1 MCLYLLTPMPVTIR
15 TEITIHAS
23 PESVSAILFDFADY
37 HQWNSWIQ
45 VAGPP
50 SSDKSTYYLSL
61 VGSELT
67 IKEGE
72 ELQYSPIIKMA
83 SPSVL
88 TWTWHDKHKHYMA
101 HEHYFEIIRAQKNSS
116 QCVVKHGQRFSG
128 ALARAKCY
136 TKYYQ
141 KKQAAFE
148 AFNKELKIRAEG
160 LVSHEQVS
168 KK

>member
-23 PESVSAILFDFADY
+23 PESVSALLFDFTNY
-37 HQWNSWIQ
+37 RQWNSWIQ
-45 VAGPP
+45 LSGPP

-61 VGSELT
+61 VGTELT
-67 IKEGE
+67 VKEGE
-72 ELQYSPIIKMA
+72 LQYTPIIKMA

-88 TWTWHDKHKHYMA
+88 TWTWYDKHKHYMS
-101 HEHYFEIIRAQKNSS
+101 HEHYFEIVCAHKNSS
-116 QCVVKHGQRFSG
+116 QCVVKHGERFSG
-128 ALARAKCY
+128 AMARAKCY
-136 TKYYQ
+136 TRYYQ

-148 AFNKELKIRAEG
+148 GFNKELKIRAEG
-160 LVSHEQVS
+160 LVSQEQVS